1 MRQLSMCTEKYD
13 LMACVRRSSP
23 ISPPHARVTSQDMA
37 QQDKDAGEARHRLK
51 LDVTSKGVHHRRH
64 MKKSLVVV
72 DKLKDRATH
81 GGGDVAF
88 VAGSR
93 GSSRGGDSRAVNLVE
108 VDRWQNS
115 SQKAETPLV
124 SIWAF
129 LEAWSTRPLSLATCA
144 ASNLRQVESGRSP
157 DVQDDV
163 VDQ

>member
-1 MRQLSMCTEKYD
+1 MEVSAAQ
-13 LMACVRRSSP
+13 A
-23 ISPPHARVTSQDMA
+23 ARKTS
-37 QQDKDAGEARHRLK
+37 LI
-51 LDVTSKGVHHRRH
+51 
-64 MKKSLVVV
+64 VVNE
-72 DKLKDRATH
+72 LEDRAAH

-88 VAGSR
+88 VARSR
-93 GSSRGGDSRAVNLVE
+93 GGRSGDSRAVDLVE
-108 VDRWQNS
+108 VDRWQDS

-129 LEAWSTRPLSLATCA
+129 LETWSTRPLSLATCA

>member
-1 MRQLSMCTEKYD
+1 ME
-13 LMACVRRSSP
+13 
-23 ISPPHARVTSQDMA
+23 
-37 QQDKDAGEARHRLK
+37 
-51 LDVTSKGVHHRRH
+51 
-64 MKKSLVVV
+64 KSLVVV
-72 DKLKDRATH
+72 DKVKDRATH

-93 GSSRGGDSRAVNLVE
+93 GGSSRGGDSRAVDLVE
-108 VDRWQNS
+108 VDRWQDS

-129 LEAWSTRPLSLATCA
+129 LETWSTRPLSLATCA

>member
-1 MRQLSMCTEKYD
+1 M
-13 LMACVRRSSP
+13 
-23 ISPPHARVTSQDMA
+23 TSLQIA
-37 QQDKDAGEARHRLK
+37 QQDKDAGEVRHRLE
-51 LDVTSKGVHHRRH
+51 LDVTSKRVQHMRHR
-64 MKKSLVVV
+64 KKSLVVV
-72 DKLKDRATH
+72 DKLKDWATH
-81 GGGDVAF
+81 GGGDVPF
-88 VAGSR
+88 VARSR
-93 GSSRGGDSRAVNLVE
+93 GSRSGNSRAVDLVE

-129 LEAWSTRPLSLATCA
+129 LEAWSTRPLSLSTCA